1 MKKKKKYINNDYEFY
16 FFNFN
21 ETIIKNENKINY
33 QMTNIH
39 NKEKKI
45 GIYSQVLNSNTNYYV
60 NTSYNYLYKKM
71 THDNNKKYNFL
82 NIHNM
87 FDSEEKYYFIKFFN
101 NYNKITQQLNNKIK
115 IYNGEIYLQN
125 NHILNGMKH
134 LNEDI
139 DIFLFFKYLVNLE
152 DPDFLYTYQKE
163 LNFSRLDRIMLEW
176 KLNNI
181 TNDTSNILL
190 RINNVKNNLDN
201 YPPLNRKYKSLN

>member
-1 MKKKKKYINNDYEFY
+1 MKKFLKTNLSNTTVFIPAKNNISSIYLYE
-16 FFNFN
+16 N
-21 ETIIKNENKINY
+21 
-33 QMTNIH
+33 
-39 NKEKKI
+39 KKI
-45 GIYSQVLNSNTNYYV
+45 GPYYPNQNGQLLDHTVSPVNNDNKRYIHIYFKHKKFIDKVLLST
-60 NTSYNYLYKKM
+60 KM
-71 THDNNKKYNFL
+71 L
-82 NIHNM
+82 N
-87 FDSEEKYYFIKFFN
+87 EEYD
-101 NYNKITQQLNNKIK
+101 KIK

-152 DPDFLYTYQKE
+152 DSDFLYTYQKE

-190 RINNVKNNLDN
+190 KINNVKNNLDN
-201 YPPLNRKYKSLN
+201 YPPLNRKYKSI

>member
-1 MKKKKKYINNDYEFY
+1 MKKFQKTNLYNTTVFIPAKNNVSFIYLYE
-16 FFNFN
+16 N
-21 ETIIKNENKINY
+21 
-33 QMTNIH
+33 
-39 NKEKKI
+39 KKI
-45 GIYSQVLNSNTNYYV
+45 GPYYPNQNGQLLGHTAFNSASV
-60 NTSYNYLYKKM
+60 
-71 THDNNKKYNFL
+71 NNKIYIQIYLKNKKFIDKVLISTKIL
-82 NIHNM
+82 N
-87 FDSEEKYYFIKFFN
+87 EEYD
-101 NYNKITQQLNNKIK
+101 KIK

-176 KLNNI
+176 KLYNI
-181 TNDTSNILL
+181 SNDTSNLLL

-201 YPPLNRKYKSLN
+201 YPQLNRKYRLLNK